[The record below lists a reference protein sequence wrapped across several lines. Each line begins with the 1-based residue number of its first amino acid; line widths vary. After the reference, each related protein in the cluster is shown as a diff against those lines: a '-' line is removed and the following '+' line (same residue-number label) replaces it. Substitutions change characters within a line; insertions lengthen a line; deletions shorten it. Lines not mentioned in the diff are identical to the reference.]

1 MKHAENSPERTWI
14 IMIIIGE
21 KINGAI
27 PSIKK
32 AIAEHDE
39 ALIVE
44 RTLAQAKAGA
54 DFLDCAPSTATDIE
68 YETMVWLIGLMQGVT
83 QTPLC
88 IDSPNAKLLARILE
102 EGHVARPGMVN
113 SVNEE
118 GDKCETIF
126 PLIAGTPW
134 HVVGLTCDRDGI
146 PADPEKKIDI
156 AKRIIDKADKYG
168 VALNQ
173 LHIDPCVMAIATM
186 PTSMKDFERCI
197 RGIHEY
203 APTVK
208 VTGAIS
214 NISFDMPA
222 RKYVNMNCM
231 AYAIAAGLD
240 SAIMDPCNMDMI
252 GTIYACEA
260 LTMKDKIPV
269 HQPDDR
275 LRPLG
280 GIDPPDALQLIL
292 HAPAAAEPAL
302 RQENAKAPLQRGVAL
317 LHGAHEQGQTII
329 HPGQNQ
335 LKVSRAQPHHRAA
348 AGAEGHQHPVRVLNA
363 VQLPLNSLP
372 QPVRHIVI
380 VVRQNVKGVGDFFAR
395 HGETDF
401 LFQRRAA

>member
-1 MKHAENSPERTWI
+1 
-14 IMIIIGE
+14 MIIIGE

-44 RTLAQAKAGA
+44 RTLAQANAGA

-156 AKRIIDKADKYG
+156 AKRIIDKADKVRWNSG
-168 VALNQ
+168 SAASSRNSALSAMVCARCNSAPEQ
-173 LHIDPCVMAIATM
+173 AT
-186 PTSMKDFERCI
+186 R
-197 RGIHEY
+197 R
-203 APTVK
+203 AP
-208 VTGAIS
+208 
-214 NISFDMPA
+214 
-222 RKYVNMNCM
+222 
-231 AYAIAAGLD
+231 L
-240 SAIMDPCNMDMI
+240 
-252 GTIYACEA
+252 
-260 LTMKDKIPV
+260 
-269 HQPDDR
+269 
-275 LRPLG
+275 
-280 GIDPPDALQLIL
+280 
-292 HAPAAAEPAL
+292 PAA
-302 RQENAKAPLQRGVAL
+302 
-317 LHGAHEQGQTII
+317 
-329 HPGQNQ
+329 
-335 LKVSRAQPHHRAA
+335 
-348 AGAEGHQHPVRVLNA
+348 
-363 VQLPLNSLP
+363 LP
-372 QPVRHIVI
+372 I
-380 VVRQNVKGVGDFFAR
+380 A
-395 HGETDF
+395 
-401 LFQRRAA
+401 